1 MAEGM
6 NAVPHDDRAP
16 EVLVILPRALL
27 ALFPEAQAEVHVSAK
42 TIAGMI
48 AVLDARWPGMKS
60 RLCDETPRIR
70 QHLAIFCNG
79 ARAEL
84 NSPLD
89 DGDRIYVL
97 TAVSGG

>member
-1 MAEGM
+1 M
-6 NAVPHDDRAP
+6 PHNDSAP

-27 ALFPEAQAEVHVSAK
+27 ALFPDAPGEVTLFANTVG
-42 TIAGMI
+42 GMI
-48 AVLDARWPGMKS
+48 AALDARWPGMLN

-70 QHLAIFCNG
+70 RHLAIFRNG

-84 NSPLD
+84 GSPLQS
-89 DGDRIYVL
+89 GDTVYVL

>member
-1 MAEGM
+1 M
-6 NAVPHDDRAP
+6 NAFPHDDRAP

-27 ALFPEAQAEVHVSAK
+27 ALFPEARAEVRVSAK
-42 TIAGMI
+42 SVAGMI
-48 AVLDARWPGMKS
+48 AALDARWPGMKS

-70 QHLAIFCNG
+70 QHLAIFRNG

-84 NSPLD
+84 GSPLH
-89 DGDRIYVL
+89 DGDTIYVL

>member
-1 MAEGM
+1 MRC
-6 NAVPHDDRAP
+6 DDSDP
-16 EVLVILPRALL
+16 EILVTLPRALL
-27 ALFPEAQAEVHVSAK
+27 ALFPEAQAEVKICAP

-48 AVLDARWPGMKS
+48 AVLDARWPGMQS

-70 QHLAIFCNG
+70 RHLAIFRNG

-84 NSPLD
+84 GSPLQT
-89 DGDRIYVL
+89 GDKIYVL